1 MFLIGSEAMSFRNIM
16 LLAVLGLLLAVCFLS
31 DKIAP
36 KFGEADEKKLAER
49 SLLIKL
55 AAAAVALIMYLV
67 IFLS

>member
-1 MFLIGSEAMSFRNIM
+1 MLLIGSEAMSFRNIM

-36 KFGEADEKKLAER
+36 KLGEADEKKLAER